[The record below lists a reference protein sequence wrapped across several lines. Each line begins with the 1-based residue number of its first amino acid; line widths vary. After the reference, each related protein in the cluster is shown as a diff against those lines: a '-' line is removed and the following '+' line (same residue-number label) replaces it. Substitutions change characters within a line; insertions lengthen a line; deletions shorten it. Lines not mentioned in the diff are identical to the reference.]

1 MDSLQPKSHSTIL
14 LVDDVDFT
22 RHGLRWYLTRHGFEV
37 VEAGDAAT
45 ARQVAEQTQ
54 LDAAVIDISIPPAPG
69 MKSQTEYSYGIQLA
83 QDLKSRTREIGVVL
97 FSAHDDRGADVL
109 DMVRQGVRGIAYKLK
124 GNQPDQLLQAIQD
137 VMAGMVVIDPEVT
150 SVQSLAQELLT
161 RLEADER
168 PWVEKALS
176 NCSELTPREGEI
188 AHRLA
193 AAQNTEG
200 IAAALGIT
208 TKAVENYV
216 TRAYEKLG
224 LGADLSV
231 TAPHLRKVVLL
242 AKACMIHDLQ
252 AGNKR

>member
-1 MDSLQPKSHSTIL
+1 MDSPHSTSHPNIL
-14 LVDDVDFT
+14 LVDDVEFT
-22 RHGLRWYLTRHGFEV
+22 RHGLRWYLSRHGFEI
-37 VEAGDAAT
+37 VEASDATT
-45 ARQVAEQTQ
+45 ARQIAEQTR

-83 QDLKSRTREIGVVL
+83 KELKIQSPEIGIVL
-97 FSAHDDRGADVL
+97 FSAYDDRGADVL
-109 DMVRQGVRGIAYKLK
+109 DMVRQGARGIAYKLK
-124 GNQPDQLLQAIQD
+124 GNQPGQLLQAIQD
-137 VMAGMVVIDPEVT
+137 VMAGMVVIDPEV
-150 SVQSLAQELLT
+150 SSAQSLAQELLA

-168 PWVEKALS
+168 FWVDKALS
-176 NCSELTPREGEI
+176 NCSELTPREREI

-208 TKAVENYV
+208 SKAVENYV

-224 LGADLSV
+224 LGADLSG

-252 AGNKR
+252 VGNKR